1 MTTYSITG
9 VQIERD
15 IDDNVINVTDVAL
28 ELVFAPNSA
37 PYSQL

>member
-15 IDDNVINVTDVAL
+15 IDDKAISVTDVAL
-28 ELVFAPNSA
+28 ELVFCSEQHT
-37 PYSQL
+37 YSHL